1 MVGVLG
7 CMAERLKERL
17 MERQKL
23 VDVVAGP
30 DAYRDLPRLLAIV
43 QVGQAL
49 LRAAPCHT
57 QKIRCTLEG
66 ISSSVCAP
74 L

>member
-1 MVGVLG
+1 MGVLG

-17 MERQKL
+17 LDRQKL

-30 DAYRDLPRLLAIV
+30 DAYRDLPRLLSIV

-49 LRAAPCHT
+49 LGAVACHSW
-57 QKIRCTLEG
+57 L
-66 ISSSVCAP
+66 
-74 L
+74 